1 MKNVLLLFLAMFLA
15 NLGFSQESFTENPLD
30 SQFITEDYE
39 RFWQAFDEMDNSS
52 KNPFE
57 DYLKNASEGFSPLVG
72 YFDPKTLY
80 QTVEER
86 KEDYLKSRNIL
97 DSLSGKETEI
107 KKAYSELKNWYPSAK
122 FPPVYF
128 VVGMFTSGG
137 TITDK
142 GLLIGSE
149 KLENL
154 SGLTGL
160 VAHELIHYQQKIEG
174 KDNLLKQSILE
185 GSADFIGEMIS
196 GEHINLVPYN
206 YGNENEEELCK
217 EFVKAMKKKKYIDW
231 LYETSGKDNRPN
243 DLGYWIGYK
252 ITDAYFKKQTDKK
265 QAINS
270 ILNIEDPLAFLQES
284 EYLEKYMKK

>member
-1 MKNVLLLFLAMFLA
+1 MFLA

-128 VVGMFTSGG
+128 VVGMLTSGG

-149 KLENL
+149 KLIWKTL
-154 SGLTGL
+154 S
-160 VAHELIHYQQKIEG
+160 
-174 KDNLLKQSILE
+174 LK
-185 GSADFIGEMIS
+185 
-196 GEHINLVPYN
+196 
-206 YGNENEEELCK
+206 
-217 EFVKAMKKKKYIDW
+217 
-231 LYETSGKDNRPN
+231 
-243 DLGYWIGYK
+243 
-252 ITDAYFKKQTDKK
+252 
-265 QAINS
+265 
-270 ILNIEDPLAFLQES
+270 
-284 EYLEKYMKK
+284 